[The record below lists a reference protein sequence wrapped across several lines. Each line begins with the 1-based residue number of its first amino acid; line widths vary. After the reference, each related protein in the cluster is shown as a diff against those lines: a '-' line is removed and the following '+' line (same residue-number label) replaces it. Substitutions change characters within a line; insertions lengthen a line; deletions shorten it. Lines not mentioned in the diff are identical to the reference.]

1 MLQLEH
7 TYYNDLLENLNAK
20 EVYNEI
26 NTWRDTF

>member
-26 NTWRDTF
+26 NTWRGTF